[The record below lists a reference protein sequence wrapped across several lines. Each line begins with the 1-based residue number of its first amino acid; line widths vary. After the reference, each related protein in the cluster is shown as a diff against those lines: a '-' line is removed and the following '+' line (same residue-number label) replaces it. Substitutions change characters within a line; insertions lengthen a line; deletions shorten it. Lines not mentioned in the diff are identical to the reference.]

1 MAVVAVAAVADI
13 AVPVLAAVAPVAVA
27 VAVAAVD
34 TGAVVA
40 VVAVVVVAVTAV
52 TVEIAAT
59 VEIIAAGGNH
69 LHRPGGERFSSACH
83 ASRLGER
90 SGLEDVVE
98 LIRVARRAEVA
109 LQSAHGELL
118 DAAVTHQ
125 HVARVVMDVPLPACG
140 ALFQQG
146 RDAHKL
152 G

>member
-1 MAVVAVAAVADI
+1 MVAAVAVADI
-13 AVPVLAAVAPVAVA
+13 AVPVLAAVAPVVVVVA
-27 VAVAAVD
+27 VVAVD
-34 TGAVVA
+34 TGAVA
-40 VVAVVVVAVTAV
+40 AVVVVAVTAV

-83 ASRLGER
+83 PSRLGER

-125 HVARVVMDVPLPACG
+125 HVSGVVMDVPLPACG
-140 ALFQQG
+140 ALFEQG

>member
-1 MAVVAVAAVADI
+1 MVAVAAVADI

-34 TGAVVA
+34 TGAVA
-40 VVAVVVVAVTAV
+40 AAVVVAVTGV
-52 TVEIAAT
+52 IVEIAAT
-59 VEIIAAGGNH
+59 GEIIAAGGNH
-69 LHRPGGERFSSACH
+69 LLRPGGERLSSACH

-125 HVARVVMDVPLPACG
+125 HVARVVMDVPLPARG

>member
-1 MAVVAVAAVADI
+1 MADI
-13 AVPVLAAVAPVAVA
+13 AVPVLAAVA
-27 VAVAAVD
+27 AVD
-34 TGAVVA
+34 TG
-40 VVAVVVVAVTAV
+40 AVVVVAVTAV

-83 ASRLGER
+83 ASRLGEP

-125 HVARVVMDVPLPACG
+125 HVARVVMDVPLPARG